1 MKEMA
6 GMCEE
11 SFMVPIITMFF
22 NDAASFDIL
31 GCKRSE
37 RISHASFLKQ
47 QDNIKLLPWY
57 LIGTRFVQ
65 SLKLRWA
72 KLQVRF
78 STSRYQPNT
87 KTFRSCLQEPEFQ
100 FLKYL
105 HVLAERMVHWSTF
118 TGRNLS
124 LEKLPQEFHNILGPS
139 DPPHAE
145 YSHLV
150 QLQEFADSYI
160 SPKMQ
165 QTLFIVMLAE
175 KMNIARPMEP
185 PHRA

>member
-22 NDAASFDIL
+22 NDAATFEIL
-31 GCKRSE
+31 DCKRSE
-37 RISHASFLKQ
+37 RISRASFLEQ
-47 QDNIKLLPWY
+47 QDSIKRLPWY
-57 LIGTRFVQ
+57 LIGTKFVL

-72 KLQVRF
+72 KLQLQF
-78 STSRYQPNT
+78 STSRYQPNSQQ
-87 KTFRSCLQEPEFQ
+87 FRGCLQEPEFQ

-105 HVLAERMVHWSTF
+105 HAVAERMSHWSTF
-118 TGRNLS
+118 AGKNMS
-124 LEKLPQEFHNILGPS
+124 HEKLPQEFHNILGPS
-139 DPPHAE
+139 DPPLAE

-150 QLQEFADSYI
+150 GLQEFADAYI

-175 KMNIARPMEP
+175 RMNVARPMEP